1 MALSTGSLCLGVPRL
16 LSHSSLSTVLRCPR
30 LALCTVGNLSRSSM
44 GQSLSLV
51 IGEVVAPVALFSGIA
66 LSPESR
72 FRYGRHRRKAVISF
86 GSPTLVLLGVGSTPP
101 PSSPTVSSGGHVTAN
116 RQFVAV
122 LRHTLLWASVSS

>member
-1 MALSTGSLCLGVPRL
+1 MGRSQ
-16 LSHSSLSTVLRCPR
+16 
-30 LALCTVGNLSRSSM
+30 SR
-44 GQSLSLV
+44 V
-51 IGEVVAPVALFSGIA
+51 IGEVVAPVVLVSGIG

-72 FRYGRHRRKAVISF
+72 FRYGRHRRKAVISLR
-86 GSPTLVLLGVGSTPP
+86 SPSLVLLVVGSTPP